1 MKNVQIYHKND
12 LGKKIKRYVIIGTS
26 VLAVVG
32 TVTKCAKKSKED
44 VFLDNYENSMTKIRV
59 ESLAESE
66 KDIQDFYET
75 IDTGYLTQERF
86 EKAFK
91 KENDTEKIEEGETV
105 LIPVLLDSKELNDL
119 EDYLLREKNI
129 HVDINQENY
138 DNFIM
143 NESDYQNFANYESY
157 QRIPIETNYTVQKG
171 EWLEEIAAKFK
182 TSVSKITYADGTS
195 IPNKDV
201 IRAGE
206 VLKID
211 TYEYALAEIENEVI
225 AQNRASR

>member
-1 MKNVQIYHKND
+1 MKNVQIYDKNG
-12 LGKKIKRYVIIGTS
+12 LKKKIKKYVIIGTS
-26 VLAVVG
+26 VIAVVG

-59 ESLAESE
+59 ESLAENE

-91 KENDTEKIEEGETV
+91 KENDTEKIEEGETA

-119 EDYLLREKNI
+119 TDYLSREKNI

-157 QRIPIETNYTVQKG
+157 QRIPIETNYTVQNG

-182 TSVSKITYADGTS
+182 TSVSKITYADGTKV
-195 IPNKDV
+195 PNKNF
-201 IRAGE
+201 ILGGE
-206 VLKID
+206 VLKIK
-211 TYEYALAEIENEVI
+211 TYEYVLAEMENEVI